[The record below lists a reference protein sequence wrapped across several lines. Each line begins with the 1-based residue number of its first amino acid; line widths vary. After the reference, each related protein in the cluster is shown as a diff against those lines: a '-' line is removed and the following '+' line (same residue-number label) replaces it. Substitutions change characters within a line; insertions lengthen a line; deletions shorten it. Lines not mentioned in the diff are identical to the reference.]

1 MRKHVKILAVFGML
15 LLMGA
20 GFAAGRYTAGQEALQ
35 SRQQR
40 CRTLIAFAIDKAE
53 SDGMRDPDTREA
65 LVSNLYAA
73 YQFCDGPAA
82 GQLHDMWN
90 TLIFEPEAYL
100 GREDS
105 LAESLTGIAA
115 SLEAAP

>member
-1 MRKHVKILAVFGML
+1 MTFSAHSGIMENTGSMWYV
-15 LLMGA
+15 
-20 GFAAGRYTAGQEALQ
+20 
-35 SRQQR
+35 
-40 CRTLIAFAIDKAE
+40 
-53 SDGMRDPDTREA
+53 PH
-65 LVSNLYAA
+65 
-73 YQFCDGPAA
+73 PAA

>member
-1 MRKHVKILAVFGML
+1 MENTGSMWYVPH
-15 LLMGA
+15 
-20 GFAAGRYTAGQEALQ
+20 
-35 SRQQR
+35 
-40 CRTLIAFAIDKAE
+40 
-53 SDGMRDPDTREA
+53 
-65 LVSNLYAA
+65 
-73 YQFCDGPAA
+73 PAA